1 MLSNY
6 GSIDFF
12 VTATDFP
19 IIFFYLLPL
28 VLGSLMT
35 WSIIRGGEKTPHL
48 MFFLLKL
55 QLSTERFRKLRP
67 KGIFHT
73 AKHTFCFFAK
83 YLIRGCEPFLGSA
96 LLAKWLL
103 LQFLMKLGYLFNLS
117 HHENNW
123 TTFNLVR
130 IHLKHYVKTYF
141 SWQCRI
147 LICKR
152 QFRKIPFYKLKKVV
166 VLYFHNITGRR
177 HITQITFES
186 NNNLNSWGKTKPWG
200 LRKVST
206 G

>member
-35 WSIIRGGEKTPHL
+35 WSIIRGEKNT
-48 MFFLLKL
+48 FDVFSS
-55 QLSTERFRKLRP
+55 QITTTERFRKLRP

-152 QFRKIPFYKLKKVV
+152 QFRKIPFYKL
-166 VLYFHNITGRR
+166 
-177 HITQITFES
+177 
-186 NNNLNSWGKTKPWG
+186 
-200 LRKVST
+200 
-206 G
+206 